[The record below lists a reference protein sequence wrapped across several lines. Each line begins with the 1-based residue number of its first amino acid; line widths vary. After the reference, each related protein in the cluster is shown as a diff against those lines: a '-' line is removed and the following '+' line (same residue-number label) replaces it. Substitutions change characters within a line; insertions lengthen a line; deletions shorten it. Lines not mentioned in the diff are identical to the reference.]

1 MEKQTHQP
9 HIFYLHGTSPRVL
22 LFSGM
27 HGDEYESGALLEQY
41 LIEQAEYLPAFL
53 YIPQISPS
61 AVAAKTRR
69 NRYGNDINRQF
80 LPTTQDPEARSVMD
94 IVSPYQFAL
103 CADIHE
109 DPDRTLG
116 FYLYDTDQMSE
127 EELKSYRN
135 CITTTG
141 ARLYTGVDDV
151 DDEHLMLPVEK
162 GYVSL
167 GFERSGATSGFSSR
181 WLFEASICKRA
192 FTVEIPGKAPTSLK
206 DAVIR
211 TVIKYLL
218 TVHHTRSQ

>member
-1 MEKQTHQP
+1 M
-9 HIFYLHGTSPRVL
+9 SPRVL

-27 HGDEYESGALLEQY
+27 HGDEYESGALLERY
-41 LIEQAEYLPAFL
+41 LIEHAEWLPDFL

-61 AVAAKTRR
+61 AVAAKTRK
-69 NRYGNDINRQF
+69 NTYGNDINRQF

-94 IVSPYQFAL
+94 IVSPHQFTL
-103 CADIHE
+103 CIDIHE

-127 EELKSYRN
+127 EELKNYRDYV
-135 CITTTG
+135 TATG

-151 DDEHLMLPVEK
+151 DDEHLMLQVKK

-167 GFERSGATSGFSSR
+167 GFERSGVTSGFSSR
-181 WLFEASICKRA
+181 WLFEAGICKRA
-192 FTVEIPGKAPTSLK
+192 FTVEIPGKAPTALK

-211 TVIKYLL
+211 TITTYLF
-218 TVHHTRSQ
+218 TVHHRPS